1 MSCLCCSASD
11 IRGRCHPARVGG
23 INQAAWN
30 SCPMKT
36 DTIIWMIK
44 NGYDRECYIDEFKN
58 LPGNT
63 PTGSYNTITRYNN
76 CDILVDWGKSK
87 EGYPANMTEGN
98 MIDLAVA
105 GGFKIIVKNGK
116 RGKWYLKG
124 KDHSIGELKEK
135 INTNIGKFRDG
146 VFCLLLE

>member
-1 MSCLCCSASD
+1 MSCLCCSAID
-11 IRGRCHPARVGG
+11 VRGRCLPNRVGK
-23 INQAAWN
+23 INQDRWN
-30 SCPMKT
+30 SCPMKN
-36 DTIIWMIK
+36 DTLRILK
-44 NGYDRECYIDEFKN
+44 NMEDMENNAVNAVKPTECYNK
-58 LPGNT
+58 
-63 PTGSYNTITRYNN
+63 ITRYHN

-116 RGKWYLKG
+116 KGKWYLKG
-124 KDHSIGELKEK
+124 KDRSIDELKEK
-135 INTNIGKFRDG
+135 IGSNIGKFRDG